1 MSHEDKA
8 KEIERHF
15 GEVLSKKQPRTVS
28 LNWNELNYLTFN
40 LAELEV
46 EITEEKIKKAT
57 NEMSKENAPGPD
69 VFIGAFSTN
78 AREL

>member
-46 EITEEKIKKAT
+46 EITEEKIKRLQMKCQRK
-57 NEMSKENAPGPD
+57 MHLVLMCS
-69 VFIGAFSTN
+69 
-78 AREL
+78 